1 MNNQCQ
7 HLTEIQC
14 NEWLKWLLKLEELL
28 YVTLGTQK
36 TDPEDSELKED
47 VNPICSQP
55 HPVMKAH

>member
-1 MNNQCQ
+1 METQCQ
-7 HLTEIQC
+7 HLTTTQR
-14 NEWLKWLLKLEELL
+14 NEFLKSLHKVEDFFDE
-28 YVTLGTQK
+28 TLGTQK